1 METCR
6 IPLYGKSNY
15 LHTLTREMPAPLEHS
30 KHVHFVN
37 SIDEIY
43 DAVVKINSD
52 EHYRKQL
59 EEGAREYY
67 EKWIAPEVVIQ
78 RLLEKVSERLESET

>member
-1 METCR
+1 MR
-6 IPLYGKSNY
+6 
-15 LHTLTREMPAPLEHS
+15 
-30 KHVHFVN
+30 
-37 SIDEIY
+37 
-43 DAVVKINSD
+43 VVSPWMIILGRQKRVNSD